1 MVIEIRKDTAVL
13 LGKEYKETFG
23 VIEIL
28 IKLKVMLTK
37 LKLDST
43 VC

>member
-1 MVIEIRKDTAVL
+1 MVIEIRKDIAVL
-13 LGKEYKETFG
+13 LGKEYKEIFG

-28 IKLKVMLTK
+28 IKLKVMFIKFKFDLI
-37 LKLDST
+37 